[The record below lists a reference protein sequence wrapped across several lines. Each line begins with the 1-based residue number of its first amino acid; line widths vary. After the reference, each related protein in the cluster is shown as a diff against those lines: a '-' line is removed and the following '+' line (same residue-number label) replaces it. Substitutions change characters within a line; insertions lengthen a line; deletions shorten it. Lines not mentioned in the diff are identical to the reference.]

1 MKIIMGEDI
10 AKTRKIDLPI
20 TGMTCA
26 ACAAAVEKATGK
38 LEGVKSSAVNFAAEK
53 ATLEI
58 EIPVDLNKIFEA
70 VKTEG
75 YGLLTGRID
84 FAVRGMTCAA
94 CVAAVEKALKGLYG
108 VLNVTVNLAAEKA
121 TVEYIPTIIGFSDF
135 KRVIGDAGYTAEQIT
150 EDFIDKEQERRGK
163 EFDDL
168 RKKLVISAILTAPI
182 IIGSMIKT
190 PLLSEWVVMF
200 ILSTPV
206 QFWAGMRFHKAAW
219 SAIKHK
225 TTNMNTLITVG
236 TFAAYVYSVLATFIP
251 QIFVGGGISPDVY
264 YDTSATIIT
273 LILLGRLLE
282 AKAKGRTSEAIKRL
296 MRLQP
301 KTAKIIR
308 GDTEQEVLI
317 DEVMLGDI
325 VVVRPGERIPVD
337 GEIIDGYSTVDES
350 MLTGESLPLEKSA
363 GDKVFGGT
371 VNKVGSFKLK
381 ATRIGKETAL
391 GQIIRLVEEAQGS
404 KAPIQRLADKV
415 ASVFVPTVIGIAVVT
430 FLIWY
435 IFGPGES
442 FTLALMNFIAV
453 LIIACPCAL
462 GLATPT
468 AIMVGTGKG
477 AEKGILIRDAEA
489 LELAH
494 KIQAIVLD
502 KTGTITKGEPDV
514 TEIVASNELRVT
526 GEEILRVA
534 ASAEKLSE
542 HPLGQAIVKKAVAL
556 GIILEEPDEFIAI
569 PGGGV
574 KAKVSYD
581 KDSNEPIV
589 TSNESNKESNS
600 FKKLVTQ
607 DSLLV
612 TAVKDSS
619 LVARHLSLE
628 VIIGNEKLM
637 EDEGIDTS
645 SMRKDAE
652 KISGEAKTP
661 VFMAVNKKLYAI
673 FAIADTIKE
682 GSVEAIR
689 DLKKMDIEVSMLT
702 GDHKKTA
709 EAIAENVGVDRVFA
723 EVLPEQKAEIIKTLK
738 KEGKITAMV
747 GDGINDA
754 PALAEADIGI
764 AIGTGTDIAIEASD
778 ITLIKGDLRSVVEA
792 IRLSRLTL
800 KTIKQNLFWAF
811 FYNVIGIPVAAGLLY
826 PFGGPLLNPM
836 IASAAMAFSS
846 VSVVSNSLRLRRKM
860 L

>member
-1 MKIIMGEDI
+1 MDRDI
-10 AKTRKIDLPI
+10 KTRKIDLPI

-26 ACAAAVEKATGK
+26 SCAAAVEKATGK

-75 YGLLTGRID
+75 YGLLTSRID
-84 FAVRGMTCAA
+84 FAVRGMTCAS

-108 VLNVTVNLAAEKA
+108 VLNATVNLAAEKA
-121 TVEYIPTIIGFSDF
+121 TVEYIPTITGFSDF

-150 EDFIDKEQERRGK
+150 GDFIDMEQERRGR

-168 RKKLVISAILTAPI
+168 REKLVISAILTAPI

-200 ILSTPV
+200 ILATPV

-219 SAIKHK
+219 SAIRHK

-251 QIFVGGGISPDVY
+251 QIFAGGGISPDVY

-308 GDTEQEVLI
+308 GDAEQEVLI
-317 DEVMLGDI
+317 DEVMPDDI

-337 GEIIDGYSTVDES
+337 GDIIEGYSTVDES
-350 MLTGESLPLEKSA
+350 MLTGESLPLEKAA

-371 VNKVGSFKLK
+371 VNKVGSFKFK

-415 ASVFVPTVIGIAVVT
+415 ASVFVPAVIGIAVVT
-430 FLIWY
+430 FSIWY
-435 IFGPGES
+435 IFGPGDS

-477 AEKGILIRDAEA
+477 AEKGILVRDAEA

-502 KTGTITKGEPDV
+502 KTGTITKGEPEV
-514 TEIVASNELRVT
+514 TEIVTSNELRAT
-526 GEEILRVA
+526 SEDILRIA

-556 GIILEEPDEFIAI
+556 GINLEEPKEFIAI

-574 KAKVSYD
+574 KAKVSY
-581 KDSNEPIV
+581 ELIV
-589 TSNESNKESNS
+589 TSNESNKENNS

-607 DSLLV
+607 DLLLV
-612 TAVKDSS
+612 SAVKNSS
-619 LVARHLSLE
+619 LFTRHSSLD

-637 EDEGIDTS
+637 DDEGIDTS

-652 KISGEAKTP
+652 SISGEAKTP
-661 VFMAVNKKLYAI
+661 VFMAVNKKPYAI

-709 EAIAENVGVDRVFA
+709 ESIAENVGVDRVFA

-811 FYNVIGIPVAAGLLY
+811 FYNIVGIPVASGLLY

-836 IASAAMAFSS
+836 MASAAMAFSS
-846 VSVVSNSLRLRRKM
+846 VSVVSNSLRLRRKT

>member
-1 MKIIMGEDI
+1 MKIIMSEDI

-26 ACAAAVEKATGK
+26 SCAAAVEKATGK

-58 EIPVDLNKIFEA
+58 EIPVDLNKIIEA

-84 FAVRGMTCAA
+84 FAVRGMTCAS

-108 VLNVTVNLAAEKA
+108 ILNATVNLAAEKA
-121 TVEYIPTIIGFSDF
+121 TVEYIPTITGFSDF

-150 EDFIDKEQERRGK
+150 GDFIDMEQERRGR

-168 RKKLVISAILTAPI
+168 RGKLVISAILTAPI
-182 IIGSMIKT
+182 IIGSVIKT

-200 ILSTPV
+200 ILATPV

-219 SAIKHK
+219 SAIRHK

-251 QIFVGGGISPDVY
+251 QIFAGGGISPDVY

-308 GDTEQEVLI
+308 GDAEQEVLI
-317 DEVMLGDI
+317 DEVMPGDI

-337 GEIIDGYSTVDES
+337 GDIIEGYSTVDES
-350 MLTGESLPLEKSA
+350 MLTGESLPLEKAA

-430 FLIWY
+430 FSSWY

-502 KTGTITKGEPDV
+502 KTGTITKGEPEV
-514 TEIVASNELRVT
+514 TEIVTSNELRVT
-526 GEEILRVA
+526 SEDILRIA

-556 GIILEEPDEFIAI
+556 GINLEEPKEFVAI

-574 KAKVSYD
+574 KAKISY
-581 KDSNEPIV
+581 ELIV
-589 TSNESNKESNS
+589 TSNESNKENNS

-607 DSLLV
+607 DLLLV
-612 TAVKDSS
+612 SAVKNSS
-619 LVARHLSLE
+619 LVARHSSLE

-637 EDEGIDTS
+637 DDEGIDTS

-652 KISGEAKTP
+652 SISGEAKTP
-661 VFMAVNKKLYAI
+661 VFMAVNKKPYAI

-709 EAIAENVGVDRVFA
+709 ESIAENVGVDRVFA

-811 FYNVIGIPVAAGLLY
+811 FYNIVGIPVAAGLLY

-836 IASAAMAFSS
+836 MASAAMAFSS
-846 VSVVSNSLRLRRKM
+846 VSVVSNSLRLRRKT